1 MATSKTSTKKKTVKR
16 ATKKTV
22 TKRKTAK
29 KGKAPVIGTFSSA
42 VAYLLEQTDYERMRV
57 VQYDE
62 TTFKL
67 DRMRTLLKAL
77 GDPQDKASLVH
88 VAGTVGKGSTVAML
102 SAMLRGNG
110 YTVGEYTSPHLIDIR
125 ERIVVNGEMVPEES
139 FTNILKEVVAAAN
152 KEKTTPTFF
161 ELVTAVA
168 FKYFAEQAI
177 DIAVIETGL
186 GGRLDSTN
194 IITPLV
200 SLITKID
207 LDHTN
212 ILGTTVEEIAREKA
226 GIFKSSVPAISAH
239 QSDEVIA
246 VLKECAKESQTEV
259 KVVATDIEFSAR
271 FGGGADGKQHTRI
284 CVITEESQYMHIPVP
299 LNGEHQATNCALAI
313 SAIDQLKKVG
323 YEFDNLTLYN
333 SLAETNIEGR
343 MEVVWQR
350 PQIIVDGAHNPTSL
364 QTLIKSI
371 GAHVPY
377 DSMVCIFG
385 CCQDKDVDGMLHKIS
400 LGADKIIFTKAQG
413 NQRAAEPK
421 ILQKR
426 FAEISGKMTQIANS
440 LPEALEIAAQAASRD
455 DLICVTGSFYLVGE
469 TKKHLAALTEK
480 K

>member
-1 MATSKTSTKKKTVKR
+1 MATSKTTKKKKTTKR
-16 ATKKTV
+16 ATKKPA
-22 TKRKTAK
+22 TKRKTVK
-29 KGKAPVIGTFSSA
+29 KTKFPATGTFSSA
-42 VAYLLEQTDYERMRV
+42 VDYLLDQTDYERIRV
-57 VQYDE
+57 VQYNE
-62 TTFKL
+62 STFKL

-77 GDPQDKASLVH
+77 GDPQDKVSLVH

-125 ERIVVNGEMVPEES
+125 ERVVVNGEMISEES
-139 FTNILKEVVAAAN
+139 FTDILKEVVAAAK
-152 KEKTTPTFF
+152 KEKVTPTFF
-161 ELVTAVA
+161 ELMTALA

-177 DIAVIETGL
+177 DIAIIETGL

-194 IITPLV
+194 VITPLV

-226 GIFKSSVPAISAH
+226 GIFKPSVPAISAH
-239 QSDEVIA
+239 QTEEVTA
-246 VLKECAKESQTEV
+246 VLKECAEESRTEV

-271 FGGGADGKQHTRI
+271 FGGGTDGKQHTRI

-313 SAIDQLKKVG
+313 SAIDQLKQVG
-323 YEFDNLTLYN
+323 YEFDNLALYK

-350 PQIIVDGAHNPTSL
+350 PQIIVDGAHNPASL

-371 GAHVPY
+371 GAHIPY
-377 DSMVCIFG
+377 DSMVCVFG
-385 CCQDKDVDGMLHKIS
+385 CCQDKDVDGMLHKIA

-421 ILQKR
+421 ILQKQ
-426 FAEISGKMTQIANS
+426 FAEISGKMTQVANS

-469 TKKHLAALTEK
+469 TKKHLTALAAK
-480 K
+480 R